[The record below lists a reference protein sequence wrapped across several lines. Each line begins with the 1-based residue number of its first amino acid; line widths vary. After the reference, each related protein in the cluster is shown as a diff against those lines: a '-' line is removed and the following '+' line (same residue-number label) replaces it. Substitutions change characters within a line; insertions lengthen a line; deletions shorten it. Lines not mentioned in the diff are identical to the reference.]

1 MRTKNSKYGGITYNK
16 GVDLY
21 QVYFWNPFEQ
31 KTENVKHF
39 KEKEDAEEY
48 LNELN
53 YNFFSEN
60 TQFLPKGISINRR
73 DKMFKFTIIIRNK
86 TIHIFQSRDL
96 DEVVDFKFEF
106 IKQFFN

>member
-1 MRTKNSKYGGITYNK
+1 MKTKNTKYGGINYNK
-16 GVDLY
+16 EKDVF
-21 QVYFWNPFEQ
+21 QTYFWNPFKQER
-31 KTENVKHF
+31 ENVKLF
-39 KEKEDAEEY
+39 KEKEKAEKY

-73 DKMFKFTIIIRNK
+73 DKLFKFTINVRNK
-86 TIHIFQSRDL
+86 TIYLIESKDL

>member
-1 MRTKNSKYGGITYNK
+1 MKTKNTKYGGISYNK
-16 GVDLY
+16 EKNVF
-21 QVYFWNPFEQ
+21 QTYFWNPFKQEH
-31 KTENVKHF
+31 ENVKRF
-39 KEKEDAEEY
+39 KEKEEAEKY

-73 DKMFKFTIIIRNK
+73 DELFKFTITIRNK
-86 TIHIFQSRDL
+86 TIHIFQSKDL

>member
-1 MRTKNSKYGGITYNK
+1 MKTKNTRYGGITYNK
-16 GVDLY
+16 NVDLY
-21 QVYFWNPFEQ
+21 QSYFWNPFEQ
-31 KTENVKHF
+31 KTNDIKHF
-39 KEKEDAEEY
+39 KEKEEAEKY

-53 YNFFSEN
+53 YSFFSEN

-73 DKMFKFTIIIRNK
+73 DKRFIFTINIRNK
-86 TIHIFQSRDL
+86 TIRVFQSKDL

>member
-1 MRTKNSKYGGITYNK
+1 MKTKNTKYGGINYNK
-16 GVDLY
+16 NVNLY
-21 QVYFWNPFEQ
+21 RAYFWNPFEQ
-31 KTENVKHF
+31 KTNDIKHF
-39 KEKEDAEEY
+39 KEKEEAEKY

-73 DKMFKFTIIIRNK
+73 DKRFMFTINIRNK
-86 TIHIFQSRDL
+86 TIRVFQSKDL

>member
-16 GVDLY
+16 EADLY
-21 QVYFWNPFEQ
+21 QTYFWNPFEQ

-39 KEKEDAEEY
+39 KEKENAEKY

-53 YNFFSEN
+53 YNFFSKN

-73 DKMFKFTIIIRNK
+73 DKAFIFTINVRNK
-86 TIHIFQSRDL
+86 TIRIFQSKDL
-96 DEVVDFKFEF
+96 DEIVDFKFEF
-106 IKQFFN
+106 IKTIFN

>member
-1 MRTKNSKYGGITYNK
+1 MKTKNTKYWGINHNK
-16 GVDLY
+16 EKDVF
-21 QVYFWNPFEQ
+21 QTYFWNPFKQER
-31 KTENVKHF
+31 ENVKLF
-39 KEKEDAEEY
+39 KKKEEAEKY

-53 YNFFSEN
+53 YDFFSEN

-73 DKMFKFTIIIRNK
+73 DKLFKFTITIRNK
-86 TIHIFQSRDL
+86 SIHIFQSKDL

>member
-1 MRTKNSKYGGITYNK
+1 MKTKNTKYGGINYNK
-16 GVDLY
+16 EKDIF
-21 QVYFWNPFEQ
+21 QTYFWNPFKQER
-31 KTENVKHF
+31 ENVKLF
-39 KEKEDAEEY
+39 KEKEEAEKY

-73 DKMFKFTIIIRNK
+73 DKLFKFTITIRNK
-86 TIHIFQSRDL
+86 SIHIFQSKDL

>member
-1 MRTKNSKYGGITYNK
+1 MKTKNTRYGGINYNK
-16 GVDLY
+16 QKSVF
-21 QVYFWNPFEQ
+21 QTYFWNPFKQ
-31 KTENVKHF
+31 KHENIKRF
-39 KEKEDAEEY
+39 KEKEEAEKY
-48 LNELN
+48 LNDLN

-73 DKMFKFTIIIRNK
+73 DKMFKFTITVRNK
-86 TIHIFQSRDL
+86 TIHIFQSKDL

>member
-1 MRTKNSKYGGITYNK
+1 MTTKNSKYGGITYNK
-16 GVDLY
+16 KVDLY
-21 QVYFWNPFEQ
+21 QTYFWTPFDQ
-31 KTENVKHF
+31 KNENVKHF
-39 KEKEDAEEY
+39 KEKENAEKY

-73 DKMFKFTIIIRNK
+73 DKMFKFTINIRNK
-86 TIHIFQSRDL
+86 SIHVFQSKDL

>member
-1 MRTKNSKYGGITYNK
+1 MKTKKTRYGGISYYKEKDVFRTF
-16 GVDLY
+16 
-21 QVYFWNPFEQ
+21 FWNPFNQ
-31 KTENVKHF
+31 KHEDGKQF
-39 KEKEDAEEY
+39 KEKEEAEKH

-73 DKMFKFTIIIRNK
+73 DKMFKFTITIRNK
-86 TIHIFQSRDL
+86 SIHIFQSKNL

>member
-16 GVDLY
+16 EVNLH
-21 QVYFWNPFEQ
+21 QVYFWNPFKQ
-31 KTENVKHF
+31 KTENIKHF
-39 KEKEDAEEY
+39 KEKEDAEKY

-73 DKMFKFTIIIRNK
+73 DKRFMFTINIRNK
-86 TIHIFQSRDL
+86 TIRVFQSKDL

>member
-1 MRTKNSKYGGITYNK
+1 MKTKKTRYGGISYYKEKDVFRTF
-16 GVDLY
+16 
-21 QVYFWNPFEQ
+21 FWNPFNQ
-31 KTENVKHF
+31 KHEDGKQF
-39 KEKEDAEEY
+39 KEKEEAEKH

-73 DKMFKFTIIIRNK
+73 DMAFVFNINVRNK
-86 TIHIFQSRDL
+86 TIRIFQSKNL

>member
-1 MRTKNSKYGGITYNK
+1 MKTKNTRYGGINFNK
-16 GVDLY
+16 QKNVF
-21 QVYFWNPFEQ
+21 QTYFWNPFKQER
-31 KTENVKHF
+31 ENVKLF
-39 KEKEDAEEY
+39 KEKEEAEKY

-73 DKMFKFTIIIRNK
+73 DKMFKFTINIRNK
-86 TIHIFQSRDL
+86 SIHIFQSKDL

-106 IKQFFN
+106 IKTIFN

>member
-1 MRTKNSKYGGITYNK
+1 MRTKKTRYGGITYNK
-16 GVDLY
+16 NVDLY
-21 QVYFWNPFEQ
+21 QAYFWNPFEQ
-31 KTENVKHF
+31 KTNDIKHF
-39 KEKEDAEEY
+39 KEKEEAEKY

-73 DKMFKFTIIIRNK
+73 DKKFVFTINIRNK
-86 TIHIFQSRDL
+86 TIRVFQSKDL

>member
-1 MRTKNSKYGGITYNK
+1 MKTKNTKYGGINYSKEKDVFQT
-16 GVDLY
+16 
-21 QVYFWNPFEQ
+21 YFWNPFKQER
-31 KTENVKHF
+31 ENVKLF
-39 KEKEDAEEY
+39 KEKEEAEKY

-73 DKMFKFTIIIRNK
+73 DKLFKFTITIRNK
-86 TIHIFQSRDL
+86 SIHIFQSKDL

>member
-1 MRTKNSKYGGITYNK
+1 MKTKNSRYGGITYNK
-16 GVDLY
+16 EVDLY
-21 QVYFWNPFEQ
+21 QTYFWNPFKQEH
-31 KTENVKHF
+31 ENVKRF
-39 KEKEDAEEY
+39 KEKEEAEKY

-73 DKMFKFTIIIRNK
+73 DKMFKFTINIRNK
-86 TIHIFQSRDL
+86 SIHIFQSKDL

-106 IKQFFN
+106 LKKIFN

>member
-1 MRTKNSKYGGITYNK
+1 MRTKNTRYGGITYNK
-16 GVDLY
+16 EVGLY
-21 QVYFWNPFEQ
+21 QTYFWNPFEQ
-31 KTENVKHF
+31 KVNTTKHF
-39 KEKEDAEEY
+39 KEKEEAEKY

-53 YNFFSEN
+53 YDFFSEN

-73 DKMFKFTIIIRNK
+73 DKMFKFTIVIRNK

-96 DEVVDFKFEF
+96 DKVVDFKFEF